1 MNGPNIICRTYMG
14 AMDLYHGV
22 PDLKGAVVEDVIY
35 TDVPN
40 ETDLVLRRTNGETF
54 TIRIGRAE

>member
-14 AMDLYHGV
+14 ARDLYQGV
-22 PDLKGAVVEDVIY
+22 PDLKEAVVEDVIY